1 MSIKK
6 TISTLSV
13 LATLG
18 LTGCVSA
25 PEPVEPR
32 EFSENNSYA
41 YNIANQTALTRNDSP
56 LRDFTQE
63 EIDEAKTNLVR
74 KSGGDAALFFGS
86 LRMLTGDFTG
96 LIDVAGG
103 SMANL
108 ANSQHRASQAVFI
121 ITVEKDK
128 FNSKEEAAKYMMD
141 VINQATEKSLSK
153 YGSIEKAPLSNL
165 PAFSTTLISDGE
177 NKGLTFGLLANSKIT
192 SDLIQE
198 SIVNF
203 NGKDTHAY
211 SYGVYKKDL
220 NVVDMLVMPPTPL
233 IYSVEVEQ
241 IDYSE
246 FYKDFTSQL
255 PEGFYVYTPS
265 FPRAH
270 YDNKVYTDRSV
281 IVPAIYTQGKKYE
294 FIKPEVK

>member
-1 MSIKK
+1 
-6 TISTLSV
+6 

-41 YNIANQTALTRNDSP
+41 YNIANQTTLTRNDSP

-108 ANSQHRASQAVFI
+108 ANSGHIASKPAFI
-121 ITVEKDK
+121 ITVPKDS
-128 FNSKEEAAKYMMD
+128 FDSKLKAAQYMVD
-141 VINQATEKSLSK
+141 TINDAANKSLMK
-153 YGSIEKAPLSNL
+153 YGEIEIKPLENFSYL
-165 PAFSTTLISDGE
+165 STTRIRTGV
-177 NKGLTFGLLANSKIT
+177 NKEVTFGLVTRTDIKEE
-192 SDLIQE
+192 LIQE
-198 SIVNF
+198 AVIRID
-203 NGKDTHAY
+203 GKEKVVY
-211 SYGVYKKDL
+211 SYGVQRTNFDINQL
-220 NVVDMLVMPPTPL
+220 LVMPPTPL
-233 IYSVEVEQ
+233 IYSVKVEQ

-265 FPRAH
+265 FPNTTF
-270 YDNKVYTDRSV
+270 DNKVYTDRSV

>member
-18 LTGCVSA
+18 LTGCASA

-86 LRMLTGDFTG
+86 LRVLTGDFTG

-108 ANSQHRASQAVFI
+108 ANSGHIASESVFL
-121 ITVEKDK
+121 ITVKKDNFK
-128 FNSKEEAAKYMMD
+128 TKLDAARYM
-141 VINQATEKSLSK
+141 VNTINETAQDTLGE
-153 YGSIEKAPLSNL
+153 YGEVKKAL
-165 PAFSTTLISDGE
+165 PYQSQIYTGTAIDNGKGE
-177 NKGLTFGLLANSKIT
+177 DIPFGLVS
-192 SDLIQE
+192 LIE
-198 SIVNF
+198 INENTIEERTVNLD
-203 NGKDTHAY
+203 GREELVY
-211 SYGVYKKDL
+211 SYGFDRT
-220 NVVDMLVMPPTPL
+220 NVNVGEVLIVPPTPL

>member
-1 MSIKK
+1 
-6 TISTLSV
+6 

-41 YNIANQTALTRNDSP
+41 YNIANQTTLTRNDSP

-63 EIDEAKTNLVR
+63 EIDEVKTNLVR

-108 ANSQHRASQAVFI
+108 SNGRHRASFSGWYVTIPQGSFKDGLEAKEHVMETIQTATRDTLESKGNKLFNISINGEKAVAINDPNYFFGLQEYKVHSDTRPMILVGDTYQVGSNTAINGVGSYNFNPFI
-121 ITVEKDK
+121 EGKVKGYEGADGFETYLKDLTARLPENYV
-128 FNSKEEAAKYMMD
+128 FYGVSFP
-141 VINQATEKSLSK
+141 KSLRMEVKGSK
-153 YGSIEKAPLSNL
+153 GWNCSSCIVKNSRVL
-165 PAFSTTLISDGE
+165 TT
-177 NKGLTFGLLANSKIT
+177 
-192 SDLIQE
+192 
-198 SIVNF
+198 
-203 NGKDTHAY
+203 
-211 SYGVYKKDL
+211 
-220 NVVDMLVMPPTPL
+220 
-233 IYSVEVEQ
+233 
-241 IDYSE
+241 
-246 FYKDFTSQL
+246 
-255 PEGFYVYTPS
+255 
-265 FPRAH
+265 R
-270 YDNKVYTDRSV
+270 